1 MNSHARLL
9 KLGLDGDPV
18 VATKLLAAYAS
29 LRAPPSLSYADH
41 LFSRVPPRSRDPI
54 LLTALLFS
62 AAAAAA
68 ASSGDLA
75 AAPSIHAQ
83 ALRRGLLTNVVVATS
98 LLHMYSKCGALV
110 PSRKVFDE
118 MPLRNTVTYNAML
131 AAYSNAGSFAPALDL
146 FYRMRCHLV
155 VGVDEFSISSA
166 LAACAGL
173 GDLRSGAQIHGFF
186 VVVGFDSDNA
196 IANATANLYFRCG
209 GVSSAERAME
219 GKAECRSVGSALMM
233 IKGYIFNE
241 RYIDALNCLRRHV
254 CSLVELALMD
264 TSVVVLIL
272 SACARLGSLGL
283 GKRVHGLALTLG
295 IYWNRNGSNGDSAI
309 LGSALIDMY
318 CKCRSINKAWLIFS
332 SLEQKHVSHWN
343 SMITGFIY
351 NGLVDDARRM
361 FDEMPEKN
369 VISWTSMISGY
380 IQHGLPHEGLTLLR
394 RLYSEDGSVQ
404 ANSVTFATA
413 LDACSCMAALDFG
426 KQIHTQALRTL
437 LGGQSNELVVETA
450 LVDMYSK
457 SGNLNYARRVF
468 DQMRDKNVVS
478 WTSMITGYSSH
489 GLGLEAIDLLE
500 KMINAGYEPN
510 EVTFIAVLSAC
521 SHCGFVEQGMQ
532 YFDLMRERYGINPT
546 IDHYTCMVDMLG
558 RAGRL
563 EEGWKFVENYNKEKN
578 SQEGDSIFGALLGGC
593 KLHEN
598 VEIGRKVAVK
608 MIEKKQQTSDTYVA
622 VSNLYAAAEMW
633 DEVYKVREEWRK
645 HSGVQGPGQSQVQT
659 S

>member
-54 LLTALLFS
+54 LLTALLSSLSRSPHLSSAALHLFAFLLRRPRPLPSPFAFS

-83 ALRRGLLTNVVVATS
+83 ALPAASSQRRRRHLPPPHVLQ
-98 LLHMYSKCGALV
+98 
-110 PSRKVFDE
+110 
-118 MPLRNTVTYNAML
+118 
-131 AAYSNAGSFAPALDL
+131 
-146 FYRMRCHLV
+146 MRRPRTLPQ
-155 VGVDEFSISSA
+155 VDEFSISGA

-173 GDLRSGAQIHGFF
+173 GDLRSGAQIHGFL

-196 IANATANLYFRCG
+196 IANATANLYF
-209 GVSSAERAME
+209 
-219 GKAECRSVGSALMM
+219 
-233 IKGYIFNE
+233 
-241 RYIDALNCLRRHV
+241 
-254 CSLVELALMD
+254 SLVELALMD

-318 CKCRSINKAWLIFS
+318 CKCRSINEAWLIFS

-394 RLYSEDGSVQ
+394 RLYTEDGSVQ
-404 ANSVTFATA
+404 ANSFTFATA
-413 LDACSCMAALDFG
+413 LNACSCMAALDFG

-468 DQMRDKNVVS
+468 DQMRDTNVVS